1 MTGRG
6 SERLGILLVPLLGAL
21 TALLA
26 LPFLLETE
34 IVWADLSLPLNVG
47 SILLALAVLV
57 HGCLVLSPRR
67 AIAFL
72 VLAVATGWSAE
83 VLGLASGF
91 PFGTRYSYNPDLAP
105 FLPGGVPLFIPL
117 AWYVI
122 TAAPFV
128 LLRGIR
134 LRRNRRLRPGV
145 YALKVFLA
153 SVYVCGVDLI
163 LDPLAV
169 SVAAWTW
176 KGGGS
181 YFDTPLSNYA
191 GWLGIAAFVAAVHLP
206 WSEPFHADLA
216 RKLDTVFAWLGVL
229 FLGLATVALTER
241 LGSVVP
247 TLVALPLLLPGALVF
262 LRSRRSANAKAPQG
276 PAP

>member
-72 VLAVATGWSAE
+72 VLAVATGWSVE
-83 VLGLASGF
+83 VLGLASTF
-91 PFGTRYSYNPDLAP
+91 PFGTRYRYHPALAP
-105 FLPGGVPLFIPL
+105 VLPGGVPLFIPL

-128 LLRGIR
+128 FFRGLRV
-134 LRRNRRLRPGV
+134 RRNRCLRPEV
-145 YALKVFLA
+145 YALKVLLA
-153 SVYVCGVDLI
+153 GVFVCGVDLI

-176 KGGGS
+176 ESGGP
-181 YFDTPLSNYA
+181 YFNTPVWNYT

-206 WSEPFHADLA
+206 WSEPFSANLA
-216 RKLDTVFAWLGVL
+216 RKLDTASAIIGVL
-229 FLGLATVALTER
+229 LLGLATVALTAR
-241 LGSVVP
+241 LGSIVP
-247 TLVALPLLLPGALVF
+247 ALVALPLLLPGAIVF
-262 LRSRRSANAKAPQG
+262 HRTRRSG
-276 PAP
+276 